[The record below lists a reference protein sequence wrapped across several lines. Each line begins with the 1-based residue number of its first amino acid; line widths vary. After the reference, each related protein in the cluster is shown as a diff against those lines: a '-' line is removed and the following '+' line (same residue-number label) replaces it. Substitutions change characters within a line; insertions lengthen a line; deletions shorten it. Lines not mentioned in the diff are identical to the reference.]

1 MKLGSIYMVVILAI
15 GSIYDWKYLGL
26 PVWLLLAGIMG
37 GILGAL
43 YSLFGEDASVISVG
57 MAFLPGVIAL
67 ILSYITKEQI
77 GYGDGLILL
86 AMGGCLGMRQA
97 MMIVGIALGASFV
110 VSVALVLLRKAG
122 RNQKL
127 PFVPFLFAGWIMA
140 SGGGLLFG

>member
-1 MKLGSIYMVVILAI
+1 MKLGSIYMAVLLAI
-15 GSIYDWKYLGL
+15 GSIYDRKYLGL

-57 MAFLPGVIAL
+57 LAFLPGVIAL
-67 ILSYITKEQI
+67 ILSYITREQI
-77 GYGDGLILL
+77 GYGDGLLLL
-86 AMGGCLGMRQA
+86 AMGGCLGLRQV

-127 PFVPFLFAGWIMA
+127 PFVPFLFAGWIMV

>member
-1 MKLGSIYMVVILAI
+1 MKLGSIYMVVLLAI

-67 ILSYITKEQI
+67 ILSYITREQI
-77 GYGDGLILL
+77 GYGDGLLL
-86 AMGGCLGMRQA
+86 FAMGGCLGLRQVV
-97 MMIVGIALGASFV
+97 MIVGIALGASFV

-127 PFVPFLFAGWIMA
+127 PFVPFLLVGGLMV